1 MRSLQAGTIPRGKG
15 AAGYERA
22 SRGRHTPEKSQGGV

>member
-1 MRSLQAGTIPRGKG
+1 MRSLQEVAIPRGKG

-22 SRGRHTPEKSQGGV
+22 ARGRYTPEKSQGGV